1 MIFMSELEIESVK
14 KKTAKVMGNFIQKSR
29 HKDRHTLDPI
39 LYL

>member
-14 KKTAKVMGNFIQKSR
+14 KTAKVVGNFIQKSR